1 MILQHPSDN
10 ELNKPLSQVFK
21 HLREMGDVYD
31 DTEMA
36 AIYAAATTSVED
48 TKNDVSSYHDH
59 QVLSNFILNGMYSED
74 LKVNLKAQ
82 YNVKLA
88 AFRIIEHKYGELK
101 DICGI
106 DKTSPLHYGED
117 ETVVLCGEDK
127 CYHSLI
133 AEIADLSKIIED
145 LYDASPVYRLNYF
158 IFVPYVKRLLQIICM
173 FTNDVC
179 CKRSVR
185 STIARLET
193 CLKRG
198 NEKLESVRRLNK
210 TLCVMSVF
218 LQQTVYECNICKD
231 VSHDER
237 FLKPDECCGFRICNL
252 CYANLW
258 KFSNTPH
265 NPVCPVCKTSY
276 RVEKYESSSSL
287 INVNI

>member
-1 MILQHPSDN
+1 MILHQSDN
-10 ELNKPLSQVFK
+10 EINKPLSQVFK
-21 HLREMGDVYD
+21 HLREMGSMYD

-36 AIYAAATTSVED
+36 AIYAAATTTATDEKCN
-48 TKNDVSSYHDH
+48 KNDVSSYHDH
-59 QVLSNFILNGMYSED
+59 QVLSNFMLNGMYSDD

-88 AFRIIEHKYGELK
+88 AFRIVEHKYNEDHSGL
-101 DICGI
+101 
-106 DKTSPLHYGED
+106 DKTSPLYYGED
-117 ETVVLCGEDK
+117 ENVVLCGEDK
-127 CYHSLI
+127 CYHDLI
-133 AEIADLSKIIED
+133 AETADLSKIIED

-210 TLCVMSVF
+210 TLNVMSVF
-218 LQQTVYECNICKD
+218 LEQNVYECNICKD
-231 VSHDER
+231 VSNDER

-276 RVEKYESSSSL
+276 RVEKYESSSPL
-287 INVNI
+287 I